1 MSTSSSI
8 YFDGKFEEKMRTTY
22 HFFKFQ
28 RRLKRVRP
36 RVLRQLLEIYYSTY
50 IVDIIGVKTRIG
62 SGTKIKPGIAAIED
76 VLDVSRGK
84 AYDLLAACDVIRSV
98 FVGYEVDLAERGAL
112 FSEKRLRASFL
123 NSMSAR
129 DYEKLEKGIAS
140 CFGEVAMLCGVRNK
154 SGKRQVSFSRVRKR
168 ISDLSGEVRGLD
180 GGLSSWRV
188 SLLLDEISSCFI

>member
-22 HFFKFQ
+22 HFLKFQ

-36 RVLRQLLEIYYSTY
+36 QVLRELLIIYYCTF
-50 IVDIIGVKTRIG
+50 ITDFIGVKKRIG
-62 SGTKIKPGIAAIED
+62 LGTKIKPGIAAIED
-76 VLDVSRGK
+76 VLGVSRGK

-98 FVGYEVDLAERGAL
+98 FVGYEKDLAERGAF

-129 DYEKLEKGIAS
+129 DYEKLEKGVAS
-140 CFGEVAMLCGVRNK
+140 CFGEVAKLCGVRNK
-154 SGKRQVSFSRVRKR
+154 SGKRQVSFTRVRKR
-168 ISDLSGEVRGLD
+168 ISELSGEVRGLD

>member
-1 MSTSSSI
+1 MSTRGSTDS
-8 YFDGKFEEKMRTTY
+8 DLKFEEHRRTTY
-22 HFFKFQ
+22 HFGVFR

-36 RVLRQLLEIYYSTY
+36 RVLRQLLEIYYSTF
-50 IVDIIGVKTRIG
+50 IVDIIGIKKRIG

-76 VLDVSRGK
+76 VLGVSRGK

-98 FVGYEVDLAERGAL
+98 FVGYELDLAERGAF

-123 NSMSAR
+123 NSMSAS
-129 DYEKLEKGIAS
+129 DYEKLEKGVAS
-140 CFGEVAMLCGVRNK
+140 CFGEVAKLCGVRSK